1 MSREMLSGIPSHLG
15 LDGAVRAPG
24 GGWAGGIFSPG
35 LGMSGTAESPPELV
49 KGPLTMTDGGPV
61 RPRQLG
67 KMECQGSAINNLA
80 ADRPRNVNGG
90 VEQAGENVQFRQDG
104 LFVCLKNTFFPPRR
118 IKIEQQGD
126 WVPKSWLL
134 VQSETGAKAH
144 KVKVWG
150 QIPGKVSTRGA
161 QKKPEPH
168 L

>member
-1 MSREMLSGIPSHLG
+1 
-15 LDGAVRAPG
+15 
-24 GGWAGGIFSPG
+24 
-35 LGMSGTAESPPELV
+35 MSGTAESPPELV

-80 ADRPRNVNGG
+80 ADWPRNVNGG

-104 LFVCLKNTFFPPRR
+104 LFVCLKNMLFPPRR
-118 IKIEQQGD
+118 IKIEQQRD

-134 VQSETGAKAH
+134 VQSETRAKAH

-150 QIPGKVSTRGA
+150 QVPGKVST
-161 QKKPEPH
+161 
-168 L
+168 